1 MRRIFDDEPDE
12 PFAELPAIAID
23 GPKAVGKTT
32 TGEQRVRSL
41 LRLDTQAGREAVEAD
56 PTDVLHTTPSCAAN
70 SARTC
75 TAAS

>member
-12 PFAELPAIAID
+12 LFAELPAIAID

-41 LRLDTQAGREAVEAD
+41 LRLDTTAGREAVEAD
-56 PTDVLHTTPSCAAN
+56 PTDVLHTTPSCAG